1 MAGGFDSLG
10 LIPELIRAI
19 NDLGW
24 LLPTDVQD
32 EAIPLI
38 LGGGDVMVA
47 AETGSGKT
55 AAFSLPMIQCV
66 HETLRAKSETIP
78 SNNDQVTD
86 INVSMNLND
95 KDALLL
101 LNDDP
106 LLGVLCESPDAKNW
120 AGGRGSHGICGG
132 KYCYEVQITSG
143 GICRVGWSTKTAN
156 LELGKDS
163 HGFGYGGTGKKS
175 YGNQFIDYG
184 EVYSKN
190 DFICCY
196 FDYVEGKILYSKNG
210 KGLGVAF
217 NIPENIRGATFFPA
231 ILLKGSSCKI
241 VFEIEKFKYSPV
253 YPQYYGISR
262 SNPQHIISSSSSA
275 ALVMKGKRR
284 PLAIVLEP
292 SRDLAEQVYQNI
304 QDFIRYLTC
313 PTLVP
318 CLLVGGD
325 NAKDQQK
332 QLSLGVDI
340 IVATVGKAE
349 DMLKKNALDLSMI
362 RFFILDEADR
372 LTDPENSASVNKL
385 FSACP
390 SGATGNQRLQGCFFS
405 ATLHSPEISQLSS
418 KICVHPVWVDLKGVD
433 SVPETVHH
441 VIHKVR
447 PDFDYRKVTT
457 TSASLATDG
466 VHVKPLKAGSEE
478 DLSQTVKEN
487 KMLAL
492 LAVIDKFQ
500 MSQCMIFCRT
510 NVDCDNLE
518 AFLVSHGSGRKFDG
532 NRQESGK
539 LNPYSCAVLA
549 GMRSMEQRRASL
561 EAFKE
566 GEVRFLI
573 STDVGARGIDVKGL
587 PYVIN
592 LTLPDAAENY
602 IHRIGRVGRAEK
614 MGLAI
619 SIVAADNIRE
629 KVWWHNCK
637 GRGVGCTKRALLEQ
651 GGCTKWQSEGEL
663 LRAIED
669 RLHQPLLEL
678 GSSFELPEELAKLNI
693 VYGEESKA
701 YIGPVGVIAQMTQ
714 SHVEELRA
722 SVRDLN
728 AMEVQAQNMFL
739 CMKMKFNQGGG
750 TVVTSSDSI

>member
-10 LIPELIRAI
+10 LIPELIHAVD
-19 NDLGW
+19 DLGW

-66 HETLRAKSETIP
+66 HETLRTKTETLSASDTIKT
-78 SNNDQVTD
+78 DVKVT
-86 INVSMNLND
+86 MNHND
-95 KDALLL
+95 KDSLLMIKE
-101 LNDDP
+101 DP
-106 LLGVLCESPDAKNW
+106 INGISCLSPDTKNW
-120 AGGRGSHGICGG
+120 AGGRGSHGVCGG
-132 KYCYEVQITSG
+132 KYCYEVQVTSG

-156 LELGKDS
+156 LELGKDN

-184 EVYSKN
+184 ESYVMN
-190 DFICCY
+190 DYIGCFL
-196 FDYVEGKILYSKNG
+196 DHDAGKISFSKNG
-210 KGLGVAF
+210 KPLGVAF
-217 NIPENIRGATFFPA
+217 DIPENIRGATFFPA
-231 ILLKGSSCKI
+231 ILLKGSSCKV
-241 VFEIEKFKYSPV
+241 VFSAEKFQYPTV
-253 YPQYYGISR
+253 YPQYLSL
-262 SNPQHIISSSSSA
+262 SSSFPQHILSSSSSA
-275 ALVMKGKRR
+275 ALITKGKRR
-284 PLAIVLEP
+284 PLAIILEP
-292 SRDLAEQVYQNI
+292 SRDLAEQVYQSI

-325 NAKDQQK
+325 NAKDQLK
-332 QLSLGVDI
+332 QLSMGVDI
-340 IVATVGKAE
+340 VVATVGKAE

-372 LTDPENSASVNKL
+372 LTDPENSASVGKL

-390 SGATGNQRLQGCFFS
+390 SGAAGDQRLQVCCFS
-405 ATLHSPEISQLSS
+405 ATLHSPEIAQLSS
-418 KICVHPVWVDLKGVD
+418 KMCVHPVWVDLKGFD

-441 VIHKVR
+441 VVHKVR
-447 PDFDYRKVTT
+447 PDFDYRKAVT
-457 TSASLATDG
+457 TSAPLSTDG
-466 VHVKPLKAGSEE
+466 VHVKPLKVGSDE
-478 DLSQTVKEN
+478 DLSQRVKEN

-518 AFLVSHGSGRKFDG
+518 SFMVAHGNGRKFDG
-532 NRQESGK
+532 NRQESGR
-539 LNPYSCAVLA
+539 LSPYSCAVLA

-592 LTLPDAAENY
+592 MTLPDAAENY
-602 IHRIGRVGRAEK
+602 IHRIGRVGRAER

-619 SIVAADNIRE
+619 SIVAADKIPE

-637 GRGVGCTKRALLEQ
+637 GRGVGCTKRTLLEE
-651 GGCTKWQSEGEL
+651 GGCTKWQSESDL
-663 LRAIED
+663 LRSIEA

-678 GSSFELPEELAKLNI
+678 GPAFELPEELASLNI
-693 VYGEESKA
+693 VYGEASKSDA
-701 YIGPVGVIAQMTQ
+701 GTAGVAAKRTQ
-714 SHVEELRA
+714 SHVDELRA
-722 SVRDLN
+722 SVSELN
-728 AMEVQAQNMFL
+728 AMEVQAQDVFL
-739 CMKMKFNQGGG
+739 TMKMKFNKRG
-750 TVVTSSDSI
+750 S